1 MNELNLLIGIVQ
13 IVFGLLVLIYILGVI
28 PKRIKRANDVLDQV
42 TKNQTIIEKKIVA
55 LKPKK

>member
-28 PKRIKRANDVLDQV
+28 PKRIKRANDVLDTV
-42 TKNQTIIEKKIVA
+42 TKNQTIIEKLI
-55 LKPKK
+55 KKLGGVK